1 MHSVSNSHRW
11 RRALSHQLQ
20 RRAAGCSRQRLR
32 SVPSTVTQ
40 GRGSAA
46 PPPTASAEGA
56 RGRAGRCNGAGI
68 APCWPPLTD
77 QPDRPTRVSARA
89 ALGIRLTQ
97 VPARVSGARIRRQGA
112 ERAGPACFRRA
123 CSTPVRARRV
133 GLRIAW
139 PWRPSAVT
147 VVTVVSVRPSR
158 VRLAPSCL
166 LRRDHVPVCGGVS
179 FVALTVSFVC
189 L

>member
-1 MHSVSNSHRW
+1 MHSVSNSRRW

-20 RRAAGCSRQRLR
+20 RRAAGCSRQRVRCLP
-32 SVPSTVTQ
+32 PSRT
-40 GRGSAA
+40 GRGRAA
-46 PPPTASAEGA
+46 PPPTARSRPWAS
-56 RGRAGRCNGAGI
+56 
-68 APCWPPLTD
+68 WPLQWRRHSTVLASSH
-77 QPDRPTRVSARA
+77 RPTRPTDPVERSSRARHS
-89 ALGIRLTQ
+89 TDP

-123 CSTPVRARRV
+123 CSTPVRARRID
-133 GLRIAW
+133 LRILW

-158 VRLAPSCL
+158 VRLAPRPRPC
-166 LRRDHVPVCGGVS
+166 VGGVS
-179 FVALTVSFVC
+179 FVALTVLLVC